1 MHWASLHKPPVFWV
15 WIATIAYVVLNTVL
29 IYLEFFYLPLV
40 PLALLFLLI
49 AFTRMDVLLY
59 IVVLFVPLSI
69 PLSEMVSGLPVD
81 IYLPTE
87 PLLAALLILYL
98 LKYLSG
104 ERVDLKVLRHPVTLA
119 IFFQLAWILIT
130 TITSTDPVISLK
142 YFISRLWFIVGFFI
156 LATQLF
162 RDEKRMH
169 RYAWLYIISFS
180 VVIVYTLVRHAGH
193 GLDNQMMA
201 HSVMQPF
208 YNDHTSYGA
217 TLAMLLPVLLSFF
230 LLIRRGDM
238 NVRFLMG
245 LLIVFFLAATVFSYT
260 RAAWVSLIGGFM
272 VWLAIRFRIKF
283 EILAISAAVLVAL
296 FFLFRPQI
304 LLQLEENRQR
314 SSGDLA
320 EHVQSIANI
329 TTDQS
334 NLERINRW
342 SCAYRMWKERP
353 VFGFGPGTYQF
364 EYGRFQR
371 SYEKTEI
378 STDFGTRGTAH
389 SEYLGPLSESGLL
402 GMVSILLVITT
413 TLITGIR
420 VHLRTKSRRIKLFSM
435 GVIIGLVTYYIHGI
449 LNNFLDT
456 DKSSALFWGFTAMLV
471 AMDVYHRDREE
482 DPAQEAK
489 AKEQ

>member
-1 MHWASLHKPPVFWV
+1 MQWVSLHKPPLFWV

-40 PLALLFLLI
+40 PLALLFFLI
-49 AFTRMDVLLY
+49 ALTRMDILLY

-69 PLSEMVSGLPVD
+69 PLSELVSGLPVD

-87 PLLAALLILYL
+87 PLLAALLVLYL

-130 TITSTDPVISLK
+130 TITSSDPVISLK
-142 YFISRLWFIVGFFI
+142 FFVSRLWFIVGFFI

-162 RDEKRMH
+162 RDEKGMH

-193 GLDNQMMA
+193 GLDNQVMA

-245 LLIVFFLAATVFSYT
+245 LLILFFMAATVFSYT
-260 RAAWVSLIGGFM
+260 RAAWVSLIGGFF
-272 VWLAIRFRIKF
+272 VWLAIRFRIRF
-283 EILAISAAVLVAL
+283 EILAISAAVLLAL

-304 LLQLEENRQR
+304 LLQLEQNRQR

-371 SYEKTEI
+371 SYEKTDI

-402 GMVSILLVITT
+402 GMVSMLLVIIT
-413 TLITGIR
+413 TLMTGIR
-420 VHLRTKSRRIKLFSM
+420 VHIRTKSRRIKLFSM

-471 AMDVYHRDREE
+471 AMDVYHRERDEKPVEKKRE
-482 DPAQEAK
+482 AVQ
-489 AKEQ
+489 

>member
-1 MHWASLHKPPVFWV
+1 MQWVSLHKPPVFWV
-15 WIATIAYVVLNTVL
+15 WIAAIAYVVLNTLL

-40 PLALLFLLI
+40 PLALLFFLI

-59 IVVLFVPLSI
+59 IIVLFVPLSI
-69 PLSEMVSGLPVD
+69 PLRELVSGLSVD

-87 PLLAALLILYL
+87 PLLAALLVLYL

-104 ERVDLKVLRHPVTLA
+104 ERVDLKILRHPVTLA

-130 TITSTDPVISLK
+130 TLTSTDPVVSLK
-142 YFISRLWFIVGFFI
+142 FFVSRLWFVVGFYI

-169 RYAWLYIISFS
+169 RYTWLYIISFS
-180 VVIVYTLVRHAGH
+180 VVIVYTLVRHTGH

-245 LLIVFFLAATVFSYT
+245 LFILFFMAATVFSYT
-260 RAAWVSLIGGFM
+260 RAAWVSLIGGFF
-272 VWLAIRFRIKF
+272 VWLAIRFRIRF
-283 EILAISAAVLVAL
+283 EILAISAAVLVTL
-296 FFLFRPQI
+296 FFVFRPQI
-304 LLQLEENRQR
+304 LMQLEENRQR

-371 SYEKTEI
+371 SYEKTDI

-402 GMVSILLVITT
+402 GMVSILLVIIT
-413 TLITGIR
+413 TLMTGIR
-420 VHLRTKSRRIKLFSM
+420 VYIRTKSRRIKLFSM

-471 AMDVYHRDREE
+471 AMDVYHREKDEKPAEKKRE
-482 DPAQEAK
+482 AVQ
-489 AKEQ
+489 

>member
-1 MHWASLHKPPVFWV
+1 
-15 WIATIAYVVLNTVL
+15 
-29 IYLEFFYLPLV
+29 
-40 PLALLFLLI
+40 
-49 AFTRMDVLLY
+49 
-59 IVVLFVPLSI
+59 
-69 PLSEMVSGLPVD
+69 
-81 IYLPTE
+81 
-87 PLLAALLILYL
+87 
-98 LKYLSG
+98 
-104 ERVDLKVLRHPVTLA
+104 VDLKVLRHPVTLA

-482 DPAQEAK
+482 DPAQEGK
-489 AKEQ
+489 AEEQ

>member
-1 MHWASLHKPPVFWV
+1 MQWAGLHKPPVFWV

-40 PLALLFLLI
+40 PLALLFFLI

-69 PLSEMVSGLPVD
+69 PLSELVSGLPVD

-245 LLIVFFLAATVFSYT
+245 LLIVFFLVATVFSYT

-304 LLQLEENRQR
+304 LLQLEQNRQR

-378 STDFGTRGTAH
+378 STDFGIRGTAH
-389 SEYLGPLSESGLL
+389 SEYLGPLSESGFP
-402 GMVSILLVITT
+402 GMVSILLVIIT

-420 VHLRTKSRRIKLFSM
+420 VHTRTKSRRIKLFSM

-471 AMDVYHRDREE
+471 AMDVYHRDREADSAE
-482 DPAQEAK
+482 KKKRAVQ
-489 AKEQ
+489 